1 MELHL
6 DPAPDTDAKP
16 HTALP
21 PRLESWRRRSV
32 AGAILTGIGLGL
44 KEVLEP
50 KRDEPAIMIETS
62 GDPPGDLPVEADMAG
77 IMPADKVVRIRPWLL
92 SQTAGTPVPGDGAQ
106 GPAAAS
112 GGEGRAGHPGD
123 AAQGPAGAPGIEGRA
138 GHPGDTP

>member
-6 DPAPDTDAKP
+6 DPDPDAQP

-50 KRDEPAIMIETS
+50 KRDEPAIMIEAS

-77 IMPADKVVRIRPWLL
+77 IMPADKIVRIRPWLL
-92 SQTAGTPVPGDGAQ
+92 SQTAGTPDPGDV
-106 GPAAAS
+106 
-112 GGEGRAGHPGD
+112 
-123 AAQGPAGAPGIEGRA
+123 AQGPAGAPSSEGRARNPGDATQGPASAPGTEGRA